1 MRTVPQP
8 AVWLTLRE
16 AAEHAKRSYSWAWE
30 RMVLGTL
37 ESEPG
42 ARRPRRVSAASVARE
57 LERELRRNGIRK
69 FAARN
74 RRPKPYL
81 IIDNTKAK

>member
-1 MRTVPQP
+1 MRIVPEP
-8 AVWLTLRE
+8 ALWLTLRE
-16 AAEHAKRSYSWAWE
+16 AAEYANRSYSWAWE

-42 ARRPRRVSAASVARE
+42 AKRPHRVSAVSVAQE
-57 LERELRRNGIRK
+57 LERELKRNGIRK

-74 RRPKPYL
+74 KRPKPYL
-81 IIDNTKAK
+81 IIDNTK